1 MENGRLVKIVLLIVI
16 GRDKAMPCLMVV
28 KMYQFLIF
36 VYQNLT

>member
-16 GRDKAMPCLMVV
+16 GRDKAMPYLMVV